1 MINFASCW
9 STWITPGRVIAMF
22 SLESF
27 HKEYETETTEVAIKD
42 RKFQILLPGFLPRFI
57 DTQDVF
63 HEFPLWAKIWQA
75 SWVLADYLAG
85 MPVEAQKQFLELGA
99 GVGLVSI
106 VAASL
111 GHRITMSE
119 HNYDALQFA
128 RANAL
133 INECPRLPI
142 VDLDWNRPQSP
153 GRFDYIVASEVTYK
167 KEDCR
172 PLVKLLKACLEPD
185 GEVILAGEMRKSSMD
200 FYKELEQWFNIR
212 VQKKKLR
219 SDNQEVNIYLFRMTL
234 KG

>member
-1 MINFASCW
+1 
-9 STWITPGRVIAMF
+9 MF

-27 HKEYETETTEVAIKD
+27 YQDYETETNEVVVKD
-42 RKFQILLPGFLPRFI
+42 RNFQILLPKSLTGFI
-57 DTQDVF
+57 NTHDVF
-63 HEFPLWAKIWQA
+63 HEFPLWAKIWRA
-75 SWVLADYLAG
+75 SWVLADYLAA
-85 MPVEAQKQFLELGA
+85 MPVAAKRKFLELGA

-106 VAASL
+106 VAASF

-119 HNYDALQFA
+119 YNYDALQFA

-133 INECPRLPI
+133 INDCPKLP
-142 VDLDWNRPQSP
+142 VVELDWNRPQLP

-172 PLVKLLKACLEPD
+172 PLVNLLKACLKPK

-200 FYKELEQWFNIR
+200 FYKELANLFNIK
-212 VQKKKLR
+212 VQKKVLR
-219 SDNQEVNIYLFRMTL
+219 SDDEEIGIYFFRMTL

>member
-1 MINFASCW
+1 
-9 STWITPGRVIAMF
+9 V
-22 SLESF
+22 
-27 HKEYETETTEVAIKD
+27 VVKD
-42 RKFQILLPGFLPRFI
+42 RKFQILLPGFLARFI
-57 DTQDVF
+57 NTHDVF

-75 SWVLADYLAG
+75 SWVLSDCLAG
-85 MPVEAQKQFLELGA
+85 MPVETKKQFLELGA

-106 VAASL
+106 VATSF

-133 INECPRLPI
+133 INECPQLPI
-142 VDLDWNRPQSP
+142 VDLDWNRPQSR

-167 KEDCR
+167 KEDCQ
-172 PLVKLLKACLEPD
+172 PLVKLLKACLKPD

-200 FYKELEQWFNIR
+200 FYKELENRFNIR
-212 VQKKKLR
+212 VQKKILR
-219 SDNQEVNIYLFRMTL
+219 SDNDEINIYLFRMTL

>member
-1 MINFASCW
+1 
-9 STWITPGRVIAMF
+9 MF

-27 HKEYETETTEVAIKD
+27 YKEYETETTEVVVNG
-42 RKFQILLPGFLPRFI
+42 RKFQILQPKFLDGFI
-57 DTQDVF
+57 NTHDVF

-85 MPVEAQKQFLELGA
+85 MPVKAKKQFLELGA
-99 GVGLVSI
+99 GIGLVS
-106 VAASL
+106 VAAAAF

-153 GRFDYIVASEVTYK
+153 GRFDCIVASEVTYK
-167 KEDCR
+167 KEDCQL
-172 PLVKLLKACLEPD
+172 LVKLLKAFLKPD

-200 FYKELEQWFNIR
+200 FYKELENRFNIS
-212 VQKKKLR
+212 VQKKILR
-219 SDNQEVNIYLFRMTL
+219 SDTEEVNIYLFRMTL
-234 KG
+234 NDEP